1 MEGQPRKVSLY
12 ETIIIMA
19 VIGAISLAFVFLS
32 QYFQAHPDPRQAIAE
47 QICRNLS
54 YSFVGYNSATGEV
67 ECSVFYANI
76 TQHLNISGPNT
87 TIMVKPDWGYYEGKK
102 E

>member
-1 MEGQPRKVSLY
+1 MV
-12 ETIIIMA
+12 
-19 VIGAISLAFVFLS
+19 VIGAISLGFVFLA
-32 QYFQAHPDPRQAIAE
+32 QYFQAHPNPRLAIAKD
-47 QICRNLS
+47 ICKNMS
-54 YSFVGYNSATGEV
+54 YNFINYNPNTEEV
-67 ECSVFYANI
+67 ECSMFYTNI